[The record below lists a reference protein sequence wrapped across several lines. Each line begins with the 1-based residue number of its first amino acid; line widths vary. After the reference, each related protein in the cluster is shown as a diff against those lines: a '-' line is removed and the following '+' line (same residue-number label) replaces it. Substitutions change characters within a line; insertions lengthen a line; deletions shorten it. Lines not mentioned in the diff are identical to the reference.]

1 MTNSIDKRIERLRAK
16 QAETNAARQET
27 DRRAREVK
35 RAKLVAW
42 DARALRAA
50 DKTRREHER
59 LIRWHK
65 RYFMIYG
72 QWHPEAMKV
81 IICTRR
87 LETMLRAEAKR
98 QCKGGE
104 KPRAWRE

>member
-50 DKTRREHER
+50 DKTRRELR
-59 LIRWHK
+59 QVILWHK
-65 RYFMIYG
+65 RYFMITG
-72 QWHPEAMKV
+72 RWHPEAIKV
-81 IICTRR
+81 IIYTPR
-87 LETMLRAEAKR
+87 LETKLRSYG
-98 QCKGGE
+98 KGRE
-104 KPRAWRE
+104 WRE